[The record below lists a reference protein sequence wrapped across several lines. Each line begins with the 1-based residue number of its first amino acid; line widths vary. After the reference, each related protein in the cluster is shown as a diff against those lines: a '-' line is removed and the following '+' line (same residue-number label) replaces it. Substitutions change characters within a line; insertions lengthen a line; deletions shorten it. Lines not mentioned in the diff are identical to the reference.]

1 GLPVSVPRTTS
12 FTRSAL
18 ESRHIDRD
26 QIQYGS
32 MLTRAFPSGRVVLS
46 CVAAL
51 LSVVIGR
58 GQAEAVSPDSPG
70 IRMLEE
76 IQAVITELAEQAK
89 PSVVNLFPITG
100 ASRPREG
107 PGERTPNASGSGSGL
122 IVDSD
127 GHIVTNNHVIGD
139 ANEIEVRFSD
149 KTRLIAHVVGKD
161 PDTDL
166 AVLKVTTDRPLP
178 SARFGDSAGV
188 KVGQWVLAVGNPF
201 GLDRTVTLGVV
212 SGIGREN
219 INLSRYENF
228 IQTDASINP
237 GNSGG
242 PLFNLR
248 GEVIGINTA
257 IINFAQG
264 IGFAIPS
271 NMAKQIIE
279 QILAKGKVVRGW
291 LGVGI
296 QPLTPELGK
305 KFGVAEGEGVLVNEV
320 FEKDPA
326 ALAGIKPGDVIVRI
340 DGAVVDSPNKLSRLI
355 ATLTPGAT
363 SKIEVVR
370 DLKHVTVDVPL
381 TERRE
386 LAISTSISQQEEKVD
401 VKLGLDVQEVT
412 AALAERF
419 KLRDSKGV
427 LIAKVEPNSRA
438 QAEGLREGDL
448 IKEVNRM
455 EVSSVGEFT
464 SALVRSSRVDTLL
477 LRVLRE
483 TRAFYVV
490 LKLSD

>member
-1 GLPVSVPRTTS
+1 MVLKPSRSAYVRSYVPLLILSLLASVS
-12 FTRSAL
+12 FTP
-18 ESRHIDRD
+18 
-26 QIQYGS
+26 
-32 MLTRAFPSGRVVLS
+32 TV
-46 CVAAL
+46 
-51 LSVVIGR
+51 
-58 GQAEAVSPDSPG
+58 EAVSADSPG

-76 IQAVITELAEQAK
+76 IQTVITELAEQAK
-89 PSVVNLFPITG
+89 PAVVNLFPMTTAG
-100 ASRPREG
+100 RLRDTSG
-107 PGERTPNASGSGSGL
+107 DRTPNASGSGSGL

-139 ANEIEVRFSD
+139 ATEIEVRFSD
-149 KTRLIAHVVGKD
+149 KTKLVAQVIGKD

-166 AVLKVTTDRPLP
+166 ALLKVTTDRPLP
-178 SARFGDSAGV
+178 SAHFGDSSTV

-212 SGIGREN
+212 SGVGREN

-271 NMAKQIIE
+271 NMAKHVIAHL
-279 QILAKGKVVRGW
+279 LAKGKVVRGW

-296 QPLTPELGK
+296 QPLTAELAK
-305 KFGVAEGEGVLVNEV
+305 KFGVAEGEGILVNEV
-320 FEKDPA
+320 FENDPA
-326 ALAGIKPGDVIVRI
+326 AVAGIQPGDIIVRI
-340 DGAVVDSPNKLSRLI
+340 DGATVDSPNKLSRLI
-355 ATLTPGAT
+355 GSLTPGA
-363 SKIEVVR
+363 SAKIDVVR
-370 DLKHVTVDVPL
+370 DLKHLTLTILL
-381 TERRE
+381 TERRDTATMAATPTVPHTRAE
-386 LAISTSISQQEEKVD
+386 
-401 VKLGLDVQEVT
+401 VKLGVEVQELT
-412 AALAERF
+412 PSLAERF
-419 KLRDSKGV
+419 KLRETKGV
-427 LIAKVEPNSRA
+427 LIMKVESNSLA

-448 IKEVNRM
+448 IKEVNRS
-455 EVSSVGEFT
+455 ETSSLADYT
-464 SALVRSSRVDTLL
+464 AAISRSRRGDTIL

-490 LKLSD
+490 LKTSD

>member
-1 GLPVSVPRTTS
+1 
-12 FTRSAL
+12 
-18 ESRHIDRD
+18 
-26 QIQYGS
+26 
-32 MLTRAFPSGRVVLS
+32 M
-46 CVAAL
+46 
-51 LSVVIGR
+51 
-58 GQAEAVSPDSPG
+58 AEALSPDSPG

-89 PSVVNLFPITG
+89 PSVVNLFPITST
-100 ASRPREG
+100 SRLHEG
-107 PGERTPNASGSGSGL
+107 SGERTPNASGSGSGL

-139 ANEIEVRFSD
+139 ANEVEVRFSD
-149 KTRLIAHVVGKD
+149 KTKLIAHVVGKD

-166 AVLKVTTDRPLP
+166 AVIKVTTDRPLP

-271 NMAKQIIE
+271 NMAKQVIE
-279 QILAKGKVVRGW
+279 QLLAKGKVVRGW

-296 QPLTPELGK
+296 QPLTAELAK
-305 KFGVAEGEGVLVNEV
+305 KFGVTEGEGVLVNEV

-355 ATLTPGAT
+355 ATLIPGTT

-370 DLKHVTVDVPL
+370 DLKRLTMDVPL
-381 TERRE
+381 TERRDAAVIAS
-386 LAISTSISQQEEKVD
+386 LPQQEEKLE
-401 VKLGLDVQEVT
+401 VKLGLDLQDLT
-412 AALAERF
+412 SALAEKF
-419 KLRDSKGV
+419 KLRESKGV

-448 IKEVNRM
+448 IKEVNRL
-455 EVSSVGEFT
+455 EVSSVAEFM
-464 SALVRSSRVDTLL
+464 SAIARSRRGDTLL

-483 TRAFYVV
+483 SRAFYVV
-490 LKLSD
+490 LKAFD

>member
-1 GLPVSVPRTTS
+1 MSTAV
-12 FTRSAL
+12 
-18 ESRHIDRD
+18 
-26 QIQYGS
+26 
-32 MLTRAFPSGRVVLS
+32 FPSSRVLLCFVAILFSSVIGGGRVEALS
-46 CVAAL
+46 A
-51 LSVVIGR
+51 
-58 GQAEAVSPDSPG
+58 DSPG
-70 IRMLEE
+70 MRMLEE
-76 IQAVITELAEQAK
+76 IQTVITELAEQTK
-89 PSVVNLFPITG
+89 PSVVNLFPVSG
-100 ASRPREG
+100 AARLREG
-107 PGERTPNASGSGSGL
+107 PGERAPNATGSGSGL
-122 IVDSD
+122 IVDRE

-139 ANEIEVRFSD
+139 ATEIEVRFSD
-149 KTRLIAHVVGKD
+149 KTKLIAHVIGKD

-166 AVLKVTTDRPLP
+166 AVLKVTTDRPLS
-178 SARFGDSAGV
+178 SARFGDSSSV

-271 NMAKQIIE
+271 NMAKQVIE
-279 QILAKGKVVRGW
+279 QLLAKGKVVRGW

-296 QPLTPELGK
+296 QPLTAELAK
-305 KFGVAEGEGVLVNEV
+305 KFGVTEGEGVLVNEV

-363 SKIEVVR
+363 SKIEIVR
-370 DLKHVTVDVPL
+370 DLQHVTMDVPL
-381 TERRE
+381 TERRDT
-386 LAISTSISQQEEKVD
+386 AIVASIARQEEKLGVR
-401 VKLGLDVQEVT
+401 LGLDLQDVT
-412 AALAERF
+412 AALADRF
-419 KLRDSKGV
+419 KLREPKGV
-427 LIAKVEPNSRA
+427 LITKVEPNSLA

-455 EVSSVGEFT
+455 DVSSVGEFT
-464 SALVRSSRVDTLL
+464 SAMARSKRGDTVL

-483 TRAFYVV
+483 NRAFYVV
-490 LKLSD
+490 LKSSD

>member
-1 GLPVSVPRTTS
+1 M
-12 FTRSAL
+12 SA
-18 ESRHIDRD
+18 
-26 QIQYGS
+26 
-32 MLTRAFPSGRVVLS
+32 TVFPSSRALLGFVAILFSSVIEGGRVEALS
-46 CVAAL
+46 A
-51 LSVVIGR
+51 
-58 GQAEAVSPDSPG
+58 DSPG

-76 IQAVITELAEQAK
+76 IQTVITELAEQTK
-89 PSVVNLFPITG
+89 PSVVNLFPVSG
-100 ASRPREG
+100 AARLREG
-107 PGERTPNASGSGSGL
+107 PGERAPNATGSGSGL
-122 IVDSD
+122 IVDRE

-139 ANEIEVRFSD
+139 ATEIEVRFSD
-149 KTRLIAHVVGKD
+149 KTKLIAHVIGKD

-166 AVLKVTTDRPLP
+166 AVLKVTTDRPLS
-178 SARFGDSAGV
+178 SARFGDSSSV

-271 NMAKQIIE
+271 NMAKQVIE
-279 QILAKGKVVRGW
+279 QLLAKGKVVRGW

-296 QPLTPELGK
+296 QPLTAELAK

-363 SKIEVVR
+363 SKIEIVR
-370 DLKHVTVDVPL
+370 DLKHVMMDVPL
-381 TERRE
+381 TERRDTTVT
-386 LAISTSISQQEEKVD
+386 ASIPQQEEKVGGR
-401 VKLGLDVQEVT
+401 LGLDLQDLT

-419 KLRDSKGV
+419 KLRESKGV
-427 LIAKVEPNSRA
+427 LIA
-438 QAEGLREGDL
+438 
-448 IKEVNRM
+448 
-455 EVSSVGEFT
+455 
-464 SALVRSSRVDTLL
+464 
-477 LRVLRE
+477 
-483 TRAFYVV
+483 
-490 LKLSD
+490 

>member
-1 GLPVSVPRTTS
+1 
-12 FTRSAL
+12 
-18 ESRHIDRD
+18 
-26 QIQYGS
+26 
-32 MLTRAFPSGRVVLS
+32 MLS

-51 LSVVIGR
+51 LSVVIGH

-100 ASRPREG
+100 TSRSREG

-219 INLSRYENF
+219 MNLSRYENF

-296 QPLTPELGK
+296 QPLTAELGK

-412 AALAERF
+412 ASLAERF
-419 KLRDSKGV
+419 RLRDSKGV

-438 QAEGLREGDL
+438 QAEGLQEGDL

-464 SALVRSSRVDTLL
+464 SALVRSRRGDTIL